1 MGLLTDSFFIQ
12 ALESN
17 EPLVAMLPAHGFY
30 NNVAYPDVD
39 MQNADL
45 PYIIVNNDGGTNSI
59 EDMTKD
65 DMMEGPVD
73 MVNISIR
80 IVGRNREELNEMAV
94 AVRRTIHEYVKAAHS
109 RFYQNET
116 IEGDELCPNDYS
128 FTFSEIAYD
137 MLKPSVTV
145 ILNYNCETDNDLL
158 SNS

>member
-45 PYIIVNNDGGTNSI
+45 PYIIVNNDGGRNEGMS
-59 EDMTKD
+59 KD

-73 MVNISIR
+73 QVNISIR

-94 AVRRTIHEYVKAAHS
+94 AVRKTIHDYVVDAQS
-109 RFYQNET
+109 RVIDGKPQ
-116 IEGDELCPNDYS
+116 EGDELCPNDYVFS
-128 FTFSEIAYD
+128 FSEIAYD
-137 MLKPSVTV
+137 MLKPSVTL
-145 ILNYNCETDNDLL
+145 ILNYDCETDNDLL
-158 SNS
+158 ENS

>member
-45 PYIIVNNDGGTNSI
+45 PYIIVNNDGGRNEGMS
-59 EDMTKD
+59 KD

-73 MVNISIR
+73 QVNISIR

-94 AVRRTIHEYVKAAHS
+94 AVRKTIHDYVVAAQDRVINS
-109 RFYQNET
+109 EAL
-116 IEGDELCPNDYS
+116 EGDELCPNDYAFS
-128 FTFSEIAYD
+128 FSEIAYD
-137 MLKPSVTV
+137 MLKPSVTM
-145 ILNYNCETDNDLL
+145 ILNYDCETDNDLL
-158 SNS
+158 ENS

>member
-45 PYIIVNNDGGTNSI
+45 PYIIVNNDGGRNEGMS
-59 EDMTKD
+59 KD

-73 MVNISIR
+73 QVNISIR

-94 AVRRTIHEYVKAAHS
+94 AVRKTIHDYVVDAQQ
-109 RFYQNET
+109 RVYGDNPQ
-116 IEGDELCPNDYS
+116 EGDELCPNDYAFS
-128 FTFSEIAYD
+128 FSEIAYD
-137 MLKPSVTV
+137 MLKPSVTL
-145 ILNYNCETDNDLL
+145 ILNYDCETDNDLL
-158 SNS
+158 ENS

>member
-45 PYIIVNNDGGTNSI
+45 PYIIVNNDGGRNEGMS
-59 EDMTKD
+59 KD

-73 MVNISIR
+73 QVNISIR

-94 AVRRTIHEYVKAAHS
+94 AVRKTIHDYVVDAQS
-109 RFYQNET
+109 RVIDGEPM
-116 IEGDELCPNDYS
+116 EGDELCPNDYAFS
-128 FTFSEIAYD
+128 FSEIAYD
-137 MLKPSVTV
+137 MLKPSVTL
-145 ILNYNCETDNDLL
+145 ILNYDCETDNDLL
-158 SNS
+158 ENS

>member
-45 PYIIVNNDGGTNSI
+45 PYIIVNNDGGRNEGMS
-59 EDMTKD
+59 KD

-73 MVNISIR
+73 QVNISIR

-94 AVRRTIHEYVKAAHS
+94 AVRKTIHDYVVDAQS
-109 RFYQNET
+109 RVIDGEPQ
-116 IEGDELCPNDYS
+116 EGDELCPNDYAFS
-128 FTFSEIAYD
+128 FSEIAYD
-137 MLKPSVTV
+137 MLKPSVTL
-145 ILNYNCETDNDLL
+145 ILNYDCETDNDLL
-158 SNS
+158 ENS

>member
-45 PYIIVNNDGGTNSI
+45 PYIIVNNDGGRNEGMS
-59 EDMTKD
+59 KD

-73 MVNISIR
+73 QVNISIR

-94 AVRRTIHEYVKAAHS
+94 AVRKTIHDYVVDAQDRVINSEAL
-109 RFYQNET
+109 
-116 IEGDELCPNDYS
+116 EGDELCPNDYAFS
-128 FTFSEIAYD
+128 FSEIAYD
-137 MLKPSVTV
+137 MLKPSVTI
-145 ILNYNCETDNDLL
+145 ILNYDCETDNDLL
-158 SNS
+158 ENS

>member
-45 PYIIVNNDGGTNSI
+45 PYIIVNNDGGRNEGMS
-59 EDMTKD
+59 KD

-73 MVNISIR
+73 QVNISIR

-94 AVRRTIHEYVKAAHS
+94 AVRKTIHDYVVDAQS
-109 RFYQNET
+109 RVCNNEAQ
-116 IEGDELCPNDYS
+116 EGDELCPNDYAFS
-128 FTFSEIAYD
+128 FSEIAYD
-137 MLKPSVTV
+137 MLKPSVTL
-145 ILNYNCETDNDLL
+145 ILNYDCETDNDLL
-158 SNS
+158 ENS

>member
-45 PYIIVNNDGGTNSI
+45 PYIIVNNDGGRNEGMS
-59 EDMTKD
+59 KD

-73 MVNISIR
+73 QVNISIR

-94 AVRRTIHEYVKAAHS
+94 AVRKTIHDYVVDAQS
-109 RFYQNET
+109 RVIDKEPQ
-116 IEGDELCPNDYS
+116 EGDELCPNDYAFS
-128 FTFSEIAYD
+128 FSEIAYD
-137 MLKPSVTV
+137 MLKPSVTL
-145 ILNYNCETDNDLL
+145 ILNYDCETDNDLL
-158 SNS
+158 ENS

>member
-45 PYIIVNNDGGTNSI
+45 PYIIVNNDGGRNEGMS
-59 EDMTKD
+59 KD

-73 MVNISIR
+73 QVNISIR

-94 AVRRTIHEYVKAAHS
+94 AVRKTIHDYVVAAQDRVINS
-109 RFYQNET
+109 EAM
-116 IEGDELCPNDYS
+116 EGDELCPNDYAFS
-128 FTFSEIAYD
+128 FSEIAYD
-137 MLKPSVTV
+137 MLKPSVTM
-145 ILNYNCETDNDLL
+145 ILNYDCETDNDLL
-158 SNS
+158 ENS

>member
-45 PYIIVNNDGGTNSI
+45 PYIIVNNDGGRNEGMS
-59 EDMTKD
+59 KD

-73 MVNISIR
+73 QVNISIR

-94 AVRRTIHEYVKAAHS
+94 AVRKTIHDYVVAAQDRVINS
-109 RFYQNET
+109 EAL
-116 IEGDELCPNDYS
+116 EGDELCPNDYAFS
-128 FTFSEIAYD
+128 FSEIAYD
-137 MLKPSVTV
+137 MLKPSVTL
-145 ILNYNCETDNDLL
+145 ILNYDCETDNDLL
-158 SNS
+158 ENS

>member
-45 PYIIVNNDGGTNSI
+45 PYIIVNNDGGRNKGMS
-59 EDMTKD
+59 KD

-73 MVNISIR
+73 QVNISIR

-94 AVRRTIHEYVKAAHS
+94 AVRKTIHDYVVDAQS
-109 RFYQNET
+109 RVIDGEPQ
-116 IEGDELCPNDYS
+116 EGDELCPNDYAFS
-128 FTFSEIAYD
+128 FSDIAYD
-137 MLKPSVTV
+137 MLKPSVTL
-145 ILNYNCETDNDLL
+145 ILNYDCETDNDLL
-158 SNS
+158 ENS

>member
-45 PYIIVNNDGGTNSI
+45 PYIIVNNDGGRNEGMS
-59 EDMTKD
+59 KD

-73 MVNISIR
+73 QVKISIR

-94 AVRRTIHEYVKAAHS
+94 AVRKTIHDYVVDAQS
-109 RFYQNET
+109 RVIDGEPQ
-116 IEGDELCPNDYS
+116 EGDELCPNDYAFS
-128 FTFSEIAYD
+128 FSEIAYD
-137 MLKPSVTV
+137 MLKPSVTL
-145 ILNYNCETDNDLL
+145 ILNYDCETDNDLL
-158 SNS
+158 ENS

>member
-45 PYIIVNNDGGTNSI
+45 PYIIVNNDGGRNEGMS
-59 EDMTKD
+59 KD

-73 MVNISIR
+73 QVNISIR
-80 IVGRNREELNEMAV
+80 IVGRNREELNEMAG
-94 AVRRTIHEYVKAAHS
+94 AVRKTIHDYVVAAQDRVINS
-109 RFYQNET
+109 EAL
-116 IEGDELCPNDYS
+116 EGDELCPNDYAFS
-128 FTFSEIAYD
+128 FSEIAYD
-137 MLKPSVTV
+137 MLKPSVTL
-145 ILNYNCETDNDLL
+145 ILNYDCETDNDLL
-158 SNS
+158 ENS

>member
-45 PYIIVNNDGGTNSI
+45 PYIIVNNDGGRNEGMS
-59 EDMTKD
+59 KD

-73 MVNISIR
+73 QVNISIR

-94 AVRRTIHEYVKAAHS
+94 AVRKTIHDYVVDAQS
-109 RFYQNET
+109 RVIDEEPQ
-116 IEGDELCPNDYS
+116 EGDELCPNDYAFS
-128 FTFSEIAYD
+128 FSEIAYD
-137 MLKPSVTV
+137 MLKPSVTL
-145 ILNYNCETDNDLL
+145 ILNYDCETDNDLL
-158 SNS
+158 ENS

>member
-17 EPLVAMLPAHGFY
+17 EPLVAMLPSHGFY

-45 PYIIVNNDGGTNSI
+45 PYIIVNNDGGRNEGMS
-59 EDMTKD
+59 KD

-73 MVNISIR
+73 QVNISIR

-94 AVRRTIHEYVKAAHS
+94 AVRKTIHDYVVDAQS
-109 RFYQNET
+109 RVIDGKPQ
-116 IEGDELCPNDYS
+116 EGDELCPNDYVFS
-128 FTFSEIAYD
+128 FSEIAYD
-137 MLKPSVTV
+137 MLKPSVTL
-145 ILNYNCETDNDLL
+145 ILNYDCETDNDLL
-158 SNS
+158 ENS

>member
-45 PYIIVNNDGGTNSI
+45 PYIIVNNDGGRNKGMS
-59 EDMTKD
+59 KD

-73 MVNISIR
+73 QVNISIR

-94 AVRRTIHEYVKAAHS
+94 AVRKTIHDYVVDAQS
-109 RFYQNET
+109 RVIDGEPQ
-116 IEGDELCPNDYS
+116 EGDELCPNDYAFS
-128 FTFSEIAYD
+128 FSEIAYD
-137 MLKPSVTV
+137 MLKPSVTL
-145 ILNYNCETDNDLL
+145 ILNYDCETDNDLL
-158 SNS
+158 ENS

>member
-45 PYIIVNNDGGTNSI
+45 PYIIVNNDGGRNEGMS
-59 EDMTKD
+59 KD

-73 MVNISIR
+73 QVNISIR

-94 AVRRTIHEYVKAAHS
+94 AVRKTIHDYVVDA
-109 RFYQNET
+109 QNRVCNNEAL
-116 IEGDELCPNDYS
+116 EGDELCPNDYAFS
-128 FTFSEIAYD
+128 FSEIAYD
-137 MLKPSVTV
+137 MLKPSVTL
-145 ILNYNCETDNDLL
+145 ILNYDCETDNDLL
-158 SNS
+158 ENS

>member
-45 PYIIVNNDGGTNSI
+45 PYIIVNNDGGRNEGMS
-59 EDMTKD
+59 KD

-73 MVNISIR
+73 QVNISIR

-94 AVRRTIHEYVKAAHS
+94 AVRKTIHNYVVAAQSHVIDGEP
-109 RFYQNET
+109 Q
-116 IEGDELCPNDYS
+116 EGDELCPNDYAFS
-128 FTFSEIAYD
+128 FSKIAYD
-137 MLKPSVTV
+137 MLKPSVTM
-145 ILNYNCETDNDLL
+145 ILNYDCETDNDLL
-158 SNS
+158 ENS

>member
-45 PYIIVNNDGGTNSI
+45 PYIIVNNDGGRNEGMS
-59 EDMTKD
+59 KD

-73 MVNISIR
+73 QVNISIR

-94 AVRRTIHEYVKAAHS
+94 AVRKTIHDYVVDAQS
-109 RFYQNET
+109 RVIDGEPQ
-116 IEGDELCPNDYS
+116 EGDELCPNDYAFS
-128 FTFSEIAYD
+128 FSEIAYD
-137 MLKPSVTV
+137 MLKPSVTL
-145 ILNYNCETDNDLL
+145 ILNYDCETDNDLFCF
-158 SNS
+158 

>member
-45 PYIIVNNDGGTNSI
+45 PYIIVNNDGGRNEGMS
-59 EDMTKD
+59 KD

-73 MVNISIR
+73 QVNISIR

-94 AVRRTIHEYVKAAHS
+94 AVRKTIHDYVVAAQDRVINS
-109 RFYQNET
+109 EAL
-116 IEGDELCPNDYS
+116 EGDELCPNDYAFS
-128 FTFSEIAYD
+128 FSEIAYD
-137 MLKPSVTV
+137 MLKPSVTI
-145 ILNYNCETDNDLL
+145 ILNYDCETDNDLL
-158 SNS
+158 ENS

>member
-45 PYIIVNNDGGTNSI
+45 PYIIVNNDGGRNEGMS
-59 EDMTKD
+59 KD

-73 MVNISIR
+73 QVNISIR

-94 AVRRTIHEYVKAAHS
+94 AVRKTIHDYVVDAQS
-109 RFYQNET
+109 RVIDGEPLK
-116 IEGDELCPNDYS
+116 GDELCPNDYAFS
-128 FTFSEIAYD
+128 FSEIAYD
-137 MLKPSVTV
+137 MLKPSVTL
-145 ILNYNCETDNDLL
+145 ILNYDCETDNDLL
-158 SNS
+158 ENS